1 MESQDTATLYLLKIW
16 PALEANKNRVIGGLI
31 AVVLVILL
39 VLLMSWQRDQK
50 EVDAGQA
57 VSQLMVSSQPNATP
71 AQLAAQYL
79 KIAGDYAGTQA
90 AQRAQLQGAAILFT
104 AGDYAGA
111 QAQFQKFVD
120 ADPASPQ
127 IATAE
132 LGVASCLESLGRTDA
147 AVDAYQKVIGAE
159 GTSPTT
165 LSAQFALGRI
175 MEGQGKISEALKY
188 YQPLAR
194 SVPNTTLGHQAALKA
209 AELNANLAAKTT
221 VTAAPKTPGAIQLTA
236 PAK

>member
-1 MESQDTATLYLLKIW
+1 M
-16 PALEANKNRVIGGLI
+16 
-31 AVVLVILL
+31 
-39 VLLMSWQRDQK
+39 
-50 EVDAGQA
+50 
-57 VSQLMVSSQPNATP
+57 
-71 AQLAAQYL
+71 
-79 KIAGDYAGTQA
+79 
-90 AQRAQLQGAAILFT
+90 
-104 AGDYAGA
+104 
-111 QAQFQKFVD
+111 D